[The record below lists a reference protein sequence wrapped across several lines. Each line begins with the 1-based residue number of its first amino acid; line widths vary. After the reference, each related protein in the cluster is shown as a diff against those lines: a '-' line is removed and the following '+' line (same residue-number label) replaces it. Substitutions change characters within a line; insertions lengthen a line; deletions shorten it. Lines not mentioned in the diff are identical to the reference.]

1 MKLYVVKR
9 LAVTAVLALAASLVI
24 FLIAHFVPGNPV
36 DAVLGDKAAS
46 DPAIVAAYRARWH
59 LDDPLWVQYV
69 VFLQGLAHGD
79 LGTSIQS
86 QRPVLDDI
94 AQYAPATIELATAG
108 ALLAVLFG
116 IPLGVIAAVRRDS
129 WIDNLARLISLA
141 GVSLPTFW
149 LAFIVLALFYGGLQI
164 APGPGRL
171 DVTDLPPPNVTG
183 SFIVDAIIAG
193 QVAKLGSIIGHMVLP
208 TVVLSAV
215 NMAVI
220 TRTTRAS
227 MLETLG
233 QDYIRTA
240 RAKGLRER
248 GVIYGHAFRN
258 ALLPVVTLGGVA
270 YAQLLSGAVM
280 TETVFSWPGLGRY
293 AYQAAISL
301 DFPAITGVALV
312 VAVVYLL
319 INLVVDLSYVLLDP
333 RAVRR

>member
-1 MKLYVVKR
+1 VKLYVVKR
-9 LAVTAVLALAASLVI
+9 LAVTAFLALAASLVI
-24 FLIAHFVPGNPV
+24 FLIAHLVPGNPV

-46 DPAIVAAYRARWH
+46 NPAIVAAYRARWH
-59 LDDPLWVQYV
+59 LDDPIWVQYA
-69 VFLQGLAHGD
+69 VFLEGLTHGD
-79 LGTSIQS
+79 LGVSIQS
-86 QRPVLDDI
+86 QRPVLTDI
-94 AQYAPATIELATAG
+94 GQYAPATIELATA
-108 ALLAVLFG
+108 AMLLAVLVG
-116 IPLGVIAAVRRDS
+116 VPLGVIAAVRRDS

-171 DVTDLPPPNVTG
+171 GVTDLPPPTVTG
-183 SFIVDAIIAG
+183 SFVVDAILAG
-193 QVAKLGSIIGHMVLP
+193 QFAKLGSIISHMVLP
-208 TVVLSAV
+208 SIVLSAV

-220 TRTTRAS
+220 TRTTRAA
-227 MLETLG
+227 MLETLE

-248 GVIYGHAFRN
+248 SVIYGHAFRN

-270 YAQLLSGAVM
+270 YAQLLAGAVM

-293 AYQAAISL
+293 AYQAAVSL

-319 INLVVDLSYVLLDP
+319 INLVVDLSYTLLDP